1 MKKKLSS
8 VLTVVLLLALCLT
21 LFVGCTQQ
29 KVDVFNPESGLGV
42 VGKLVMWMYGW
53 IGNYGWTVVVFTIF
67 LKIAMTPLDLWQR
80 YSTRKSTLK
89 QKKVQPL
96 LDNIDKRYGANTQ
109 RANEEKQKLL
119 KKQGISMASACLPM
133 IVTMVVFFLMFAGLR
148 EFSYYKNI
156 QTFNSLT
163 NAYYS
168 TIEEQ
173 IKLAGGD
180 VLEAYQVEYDKAITA
195 DKITEGDARVVL
207 AQIAGVNNLDGK
219 GFDAQL
225 TQWRALAKEAIQKEY
240 VNQQEQNSWLWIHN
254 ISQPDTWEKV
264 MPEFSAG
271 QNSFATYANTDAFSS
286 AEKTY
291 NIIRNAVLEM
301 EEVSYGKNG
310 SWNGLM
316 ILPFMSIA
324 LSFLSMWISQRM
336 ERKSRS
342 GEIVQNQQQTAQN
355 KTMMIMMPL
364 MMAWFGFAYTGSFA
378 IYMVVNYFLSILST
392 IALRSPVEK
401 MVERKLAK
409 EEAANSPTKASYM
422 R

>member
-1 MKKKLSS
+1 MKKKISS
-8 VLTVVLLLALCLT
+8 VLTVVLLLALGLT
-21 LFVGCTQQ
+21 LFASCTQK
-29 KVDVFNPESGLGV
+29 KVEVFDPEGGLGL
-42 VGKLVMWMYGW
+42 VGKLVMWMYNW
-53 IGNYGWTVVVFTIF
+53 IGSYGWTVVVFTVF
-67 LKIAMTPLDLWQR
+67 LKILMLPLDIWQR

-119 KKQGISMASACLPM
+119 KKQGISVASACLPM

-163 NAYYS
+163 KAYYS

-173 IKLAGGD
+173 VQLAGGE
-180 VLEAYQVEYDKAITA
+180 VLEAYQFEYDKTKASLNIS
-195 DKITEGDARVVL
+195 DDDVRIVL
-207 AQIAGVNNLDGK
+207 AQIDGVNNLDGK
-219 GFDAQL
+219 GFDTQL
-225 TQWRALAKEAIQKEY
+225 AQWRALAKEAIQKEY
-240 VNQQEQNSWLWIHN
+240 KNQQDSWLWIHN
-254 ISQPDTWEKV
+254 ISQPDTWAKV
-264 MPEFSAG
+264 MPEFSSG
-271 QNSFATYANTDAFSS
+271 ENNFATYVNTEAFAS

-291 NIIRNAVLEM
+291 NIIRSAVMEM
-301 EEVSYGKNG
+301 DDISYGKNG

-316 ILPFMSIA
+316 ILPLMSVA

-336 ERKSRS
+336 ERKTRS
-342 GEIVQNQQQTAQN
+342 GEVVQNQQQAAQS

-364 MMAWFGFAYTGSFA
+364 MMAWFGFMYTGSFA
-378 IYMVVNYFLSILST
+378 IYMVVNYFLSIFST
-392 IALRSPVEK
+392 IGLRAPVEK
-401 MVERKLAK
+401 MVERKLAQ
-409 EEAANSPTKASYM
+409 EEAASAPTKASYM

>member
-1 MKKKLSS
+1 MKKKISS
-8 VLTVVLLLALCLT
+8 VLTVVLLLALGLT
-21 LFVGCTQQ
+21 LFASCTQK
-29 KVDVFNPESGLGV
+29 KVEVFDPESGLGL
-42 VGKLVMWMYGW
+42 VGKLVMWMYNW
-53 IGNYGWTVVVFTIF
+53 IGNYGWTVVVFTVF
-67 LKIAMTPLDLWQR
+67 LKILMLPLDIWQR

-119 KKQGISMASACLPM
+119 KQQGISVASACLPM

-163 NAYYS
+163 KAYYS

-173 IKLAGGD
+173 VQLAGGE
-180 VLEAYQVEYDKAITA
+180 VLEAYQFEYDKTKASLNIS
-195 DKITEGDARVVL
+195 DDDVRIVL
-207 AQIAGVNNLDGK
+207 AQIDGVNNLDGK
-219 GFDAQL
+219 GFDTQL
-225 TQWRALAKEAIQKEY
+225 AQWRALAKEAIQKEY
-240 VNQQEQNSWLWIHN
+240 KNQQDSWLWIHN
-254 ISQPDTWEKV
+254 ISQPDTWAKV
-264 MPEFSAG
+264 MPEFSSG
-271 QNSFATYANTDAFSS
+271 ENNFATYVNTEAFAS

-291 NIIRNAVLEM
+291 NIIRNAVMEM
-301 EEVSYGKNG
+301 DDISYGKNG

-316 ILPFMSIA
+316 ILPLMSVA

-336 ERKSRS
+336 ERKTRS
-342 GEIVQNQQQTAQN
+342 GEVVQNQQQAAQS

-364 MMAWFGFAYTGSFA
+364 MMAWFGFMYTGSFA
-378 IYMVVNYFLSILST
+378 IYMVVNYFLSIFST
-392 IALRSPVEK
+392 IGLRAPVEK
-401 MVERKLAK
+401 MVERKLAQ
-409 EEAANSPTKASYM
+409 EEAASAPTKASYM

>member
-1 MKKKLSS
+1 MKKKISS
-8 VLTVVLLLALCLT
+8 VLTVVLLLALGLT
-21 LFVGCTQQ
+21 LFASCTQK
-29 KVDVFNPESGLGV
+29 KVEVFDPESGLGL
-42 VGKLVMWMYGW
+42 VGKLVMWMYNW
-53 IGNYGWTVVVFTIF
+53 IGNYGWTVVVFTVF
-67 LKIAMTPLDLWQR
+67 LKILMLPLDIWQR

-119 KKQGISMASACLPM
+119 KKQGISVASACLPM

-163 NAYYS
+163 KAYYS

-173 IKLAGGD
+173 VQLAGGE
-180 VLEAYQVEYDKAITA
+180 VLEAYQFEYDKTKASLNISE
-195 DKITEGDARVVL
+195 DDVRIVL
-207 AQIAGVNNLDGK
+207 AQIDGVNNLDGK
-219 GFDAQL
+219 GFDTQL
-225 TQWRALAKEAIQKEY
+225 AQWRALAKEAIQKEY
-240 VNQQEQNSWLWIHN
+240 KNQQDSWLWIHN
-254 ISQPDTWEKV
+254 ISQPDTWAKV
-264 MPEFSAG
+264 MPEFSSG
-271 QNSFATYANTDAFSS
+271 ENNFATYVNTDAFAS

-291 NIIRNAVLEM
+291 NIIRNAVMEM
-301 EEVSYGKNG
+301 DDISYGKNG

-316 ILPFMSIA
+316 ILPLMSVA

-336 ERKSRS
+336 ERKTRS
-342 GEIVQNQQQTAQN
+342 GEVVQNQQQAAQS

-364 MMAWFGFAYTGSFA
+364 MMAWFGFMYTGSFA
-378 IYMVVNYFLSILST
+378 IYMVVNYFLSIFST
-392 IALRSPVEK
+392 IGLRAPVEK
-401 MVERKLAK
+401 MVERKLAQ
-409 EEAANSPTKASYM
+409 EEAASAPTKASYM

>member
-1 MKKKLSS
+1 MKKKISS
-8 VLTVVLLLALCLT
+8 VLTVVLLLALGLT
-21 LFVGCTQQ
+21 LFASCTQK
-29 KVDVFNPESGLGV
+29 KVEVFDPESGLGV
-42 VGKLVMWMYGW
+42 VGKLVMWMYNW
-53 IGNYGWTVVVFTIF
+53 IGNYGWTVVVFTVF
-67 LKIAMTPLDLWQR
+67 LKILMLPLDIWQR

-119 KKQGISMASACLPM
+119 KKQGISVASACLPM

-163 NAYYS
+163 KAYYS

-173 IKLAGGD
+173 VQLAGGE
-180 VLEAYQVEYDKAITA
+180 VLEAYQFEYDKTKASLNIS
-195 DKITEGDARVVL
+195 DDDVRIVL
-207 AQIAGVNNLDGK
+207 AQIDGVNNLDGK
-219 GFDAQL
+219 GFDTQL
-225 TQWRALAKEAIQKEY
+225 AQWRALAKEAIQKEY
-240 VNQQEQNSWLWIHN
+240 KNQQDSWLWIHN
-254 ISQPDTWEKV
+254 ISQPDTWAKV
-264 MPEFSAG
+264 MPEFSSG
-271 QNSFATYANTDAFSS
+271 ENNFATYVNTEAFAS

-291 NIIRNAVLEM
+291 NIIRSAVMEM
-301 EEVSYGKNG
+301 DDISYGKNG

-316 ILPFMSIA
+316 ILPLMSVA

-336 ERKSRS
+336 ERKTRS
-342 GEIVQNQQQTAQN
+342 GEVVQNQQQAAQS

-364 MMAWFGFAYTGSFA
+364 MMAWFGFMYTGSFA
-378 IYMVVNYFLSILST
+378 IYMVVNYFLSIFST
-392 IALRSPVEK
+392 IGLRAPVEK
-401 MVERKLAK
+401 MVERKLAQ
-409 EEAANSPTKASYM
+409 EEAASAPTKASYM

>member
-1 MKKKLSS
+1 MKKKISS
-8 VLTVVLLLALCLT
+8 VLTVVLLLALGLT
-21 LFVGCTQQ
+21 LFASCTQK
-29 KVDVFNPESGLGV
+29 KVEVFDPESGLGL
-42 VGKLVMWMYGW
+42 VGKLVLWMYNW
-53 IGNYGWTVVVFTIF
+53 IGNYGWTVVVFTVF
-67 LKIAMTPLDLWQR
+67 LKILMLPLDIWQR

-119 KKQGISMASACLPM
+119 KKQGISVASACLPM

-163 NAYYS
+163 KAYYS

-173 IKLAGGD
+173 VQLAGGE
-180 VLEAYQVEYDKAITA
+180 VLEAYQFEYDKTKASLNIS
-195 DKITEGDARVVL
+195 DDDVRIVL
-207 AQIAGVNNLDGK
+207 AQIDGVNNLDGK
-219 GFDAQL
+219 GFDTQL
-225 TQWRALAKEAIQKEY
+225 AQWRALAKEAIQKEY
-240 VNQQEQNSWLWIHN
+240 KNQQDSWLWIHN
-254 ISQPDTWEKV
+254 ISQPDTWAKV
-264 MPEFSAG
+264 MPEFSSG
-271 QNSFATYANTDAFSS
+271 ENNFATYVNTEAFAS

-291 NIIRNAVLEM
+291 NIIRSAVMEM
-301 EEVSYGKNG
+301 DDISYGKNG

-316 ILPFMSIA
+316 ILPLMSVA

-336 ERKSRS
+336 ERKTRS
-342 GEIVQNQQQTAQN
+342 GEVVQNQQQAAQS

-364 MMAWFGFAYTGSFA
+364 MMAWFGFMYTGSFA
-378 IYMVVNYFLSILST
+378 IYMVVNYFLSIFST
-392 IALRSPVEK
+392 VGLRAPVEK
-401 MVERKLAK
+401 MVERKLAQ
-409 EEAANSPTKASYM
+409 EEAASAPTKASYM

>member
-1 MKKKLSS
+1 MKKKISS
-8 VLTVVLLLALCLT
+8 VLTVVLLLALGLT
-21 LFVGCTQQ
+21 LFASCTQK
-29 KVDVFNPESGLGV
+29 KVEVFDPESGLGL
-42 VGKLVMWMYGW
+42 VGKLVMWMYNW
-53 IGNYGWTVVVFTIF
+53 IGNYGWTVVVFTVF
-67 LKIAMTPLDLWQR
+67 LKILMLPLDIWQR

-119 KKQGISMASACLPM
+119 KKQGISVASACLPM

-163 NAYYS
+163 KAYYS

-173 IKLAGGD
+173 VQLAGGE
-180 VLEAYQVEYDKAITA
+180 VLEAYQFEYDKTKASLNIS
-195 DKITEGDARVVL
+195 DDDVRIVL
-207 AQIAGVNNLDGK
+207 AQIDGVNNLDGK
-219 GFDAQL
+219 GFDTQL
-225 TQWRALAKEAIQKEY
+225 AQWRALAKEAIQKEY
-240 VNQQEQNSWLWIHN
+240 KNQQDSWLWIHN
-254 ISQPDTWEKV
+254 ISQPDTWAKV
-264 MPEFSAG
+264 MPEFSSG
-271 QNSFATYANTDAFSS
+271 ENNFATYVNTEAFAS

-291 NIIRNAVLEM
+291 NIIRNAVMEM
-301 EEVSYGKNG
+301 DDISYGKNG

-316 ILPFMSIA
+316 ILPLMSIA

-336 ERKSRS
+336 ERKTRS
-342 GEIVQNQQQTAQN
+342 GEVVQNQQQAAQS

-364 MMAWFGFAYTGSFA
+364 MMAWFGFMYTGSFA
-378 IYMVVNYFLSILST
+378 IYMVVNYFLSIFST
-392 IALRSPVEK
+392 IGLRAPVEK
-401 MVERKLAK
+401 MVERKLAQ
-409 EEAANSPTKASYM
+409 EEAASAPTKASYM

>member
-1 MKKKLSS
+1 MKKKISS
-8 VLTVVLLLALCLT
+8 VLTVILLLALGLT
-21 LFVGCTQQ
+21 LFASCTQK
-29 KVDVFNPESGLGV
+29 KVEVFDPESGLGL
-42 VGKLVMWMYGW
+42 VGKLVLWMYNW
-53 IGNYGWTVVVFTIF
+53 IGNYGWTVVVFTVF
-67 LKIAMTPLDLWQR
+67 LKILMLPLDIWQR

-119 KKQGISMASACLPM
+119 KKQGISVASACLPM

-163 NAYYS
+163 KAYYS

-173 IKLAGGD
+173 VQLAGGE
-180 VLEAYQVEYDKAITA
+180 VLEAYQFEYDKTKASLNIS
-195 DKITEGDARVVL
+195 DDDVRIVL
-207 AQIAGVNNLDGK
+207 AQIDGVSNLDGK
-219 GFDAQL
+219 GFDTQL
-225 TQWRALAKEAIQKEY
+225 AQWRTLAKEAIQKEY
-240 VNQQEQNSWLWIHN
+240 KNHQDSWLWIHN
-254 ISQPDTWEKV
+254 ISQPDTWAKV
-264 MPEFSAG
+264 MPEFSSG
-271 QNSFATYANTDAFSS
+271 DNNFATYVNTEAFAS

-291 NIIRNAVLEM
+291 NIIRSAVMEM
-301 EEVSYGKNG
+301 DDISYGKNG

-316 ILPFMSIA
+316 ILPLMSVA

-336 ERKSRS
+336 ERKTRS
-342 GEIVQNQQQTAQN
+342 GEVVQNQQQAAQS

-364 MMAWFGFAYTGSFA
+364 MMAWFGFMYTGSFA
-378 IYMVVNYFLSILST
+378 IYMVVNYFLSIFST
-392 IALRSPVEK
+392 VGLRAPVEK
-401 MVERKLAK
+401 MVERKLAQ
-409 EEAANSPTKASYM
+409 EEAASAPTKASYM

>member
-1 MKKKLSS
+1 MKKKISS
-8 VLTVVLLLALCLT
+8 VLTVVLLLALGLT
-21 LFVGCTQQ
+21 LFASCTQK
-29 KVDVFNPESGLGV
+29 KVEVFDPESGLGL
-42 VGKLVMWMYGW
+42 VGKLVMWMYNW
-53 IGNYGWTVVVFTIF
+53 IGSYGWTVVVFTVF
-67 LKIAMTPLDLWQR
+67 LKILMLPLDIWQR

-119 KKQGISMASACLPM
+119 KKQGISVASACLPM

-163 NAYYS
+163 KAYYS

-173 IKLAGGD
+173 VQLAGGE
-180 VLEAYQVEYDKAITA
+180 VLEAYQFEYDKTKASLNIS
-195 DKITEGDARVVL
+195 DNDVRIVL
-207 AQIAGVNNLDGK
+207 AQIDGVNNLDGK
-219 GFDAQL
+219 GFDTQL
-225 TQWRALAKEAIQKEY
+225 AQWRALAKEAIQKEY
-240 VNQQEQNSWLWIHN
+240 KNHQDSWLWIHN
-254 ISQPDTWEKV
+254 ISQPDTWAKV
-264 MPEFSAG
+264 MPEFSSG
-271 QNSFATYANTDAFSS
+271 ENNFATYVNTEAFAS

-291 NIIRNAVLEM
+291 NIIRNAVMEM
-301 EEVSYGKNG
+301 DDISYGKNG

-316 ILPFMSIA
+316 ILPLMSVA

-336 ERKSRS
+336 ERKTRS
-342 GEIVQNQQQTAQN
+342 GEVVQNQQQAAQS

-364 MMAWFGFAYTGSFA
+364 MMAWFGFMYTGSFA
-378 IYMVVNYFLSILST
+378 IYMVVNYFLSIFST
-392 IALRSPVEK
+392 VGLRAPVEK
-401 MVERKLAK
+401 MVERKLAQ
-409 EEAANSPTKASYM
+409 EEAASAPTKASYM

>member
-1 MKKKLSS
+1 MKKKISS
-8 VLTVVLLLALCLT
+8 VLTVVLLLALGLT
-21 LFVGCTQQ
+21 LFASCTQK
-29 KVDVFNPESGLGV
+29 KVEVFDPESGLGL
-42 VGKLVMWMYGW
+42 VGKLVMWMYNW
-53 IGNYGWTVVVFTIF
+53 IGNYGWTVVVFTVF
-67 LKIAMTPLDLWQR
+67 LKILMLPLDIWQR

-119 KKQGISMASACLPM
+119 KKQGISVASACLPM

-163 NAYYS
+163 KAYYS

-173 IKLAGGD
+173 VQLAGGE
-180 VLEAYQVEYDKAITA
+180 VLEAYQFEYDKTKASLNIS
-195 DKITEGDARVVL
+195 DDDVRIVL
-207 AQIAGVNNLDGK
+207 AQIDGVNNLDGK
-219 GFDAQL
+219 GFDTQL
-225 TQWRALAKEAIQKEY
+225 AQWRALAKEAIQKEY
-240 VNQQEQNSWLWIHN
+240 KNQQDSWLWIHN
-254 ISQPDTWEKV
+254 ISQPDTWAKV
-264 MPEFSAG
+264 MPEFSSG
-271 QNSFATYANTDAFSS
+271 ENNFATYVNTEAFAS

-291 NIIRNAVLEM
+291 NIIRSAVMEM
-301 EEVSYGKNG
+301 DDISYGKNG

-316 ILPFMSIA
+316 ILPLMSVA

-336 ERKSRS
+336 ERKTRS
-342 GEIVQNQQQTAQN
+342 GEVVQNQQQAAQS

-364 MMAWFGFAYTGSFA
+364 MMAWFGFMYTGSFA
-378 IYMVVNYFLSILST
+378 IYMVVNYFLSIFST
-392 IALRSPVEK
+392 IGLRAPVEK
-401 MVERKLAK
+401 MVERKLAQ
-409 EEAANSPTKASYM
+409 EEAASAPTKASYM

>member
-1 MKKKLSS
+1 MKKKISS
-8 VLTVVLLLALCLT
+8 VLTVVLLLALGLT
-21 LFVGCTQQ
+21 LFASCTQK
-29 KVDVFNPESGLGV
+29 KVEVFDPESGLGL
-42 VGKLVMWMYGW
+42 VGKLVMWMYNW
-53 IGNYGWTVVVFTIF
+53 IGNYGWTVVVFTVF
-67 LKIAMTPLDLWQR
+67 LKILMLPLDIWQR

-119 KKQGISMASACLPM
+119 KKQGISVASACLPM

-163 NAYYS
+163 KAYYS

-173 IKLAGGD
+173 VQLAGGE
-180 VLEAYQVEYDKAITA
+180 VLEAYQFEYDKTKASLNIS
-195 DKITEGDARVVL
+195 DDDVRIVL
-207 AQIAGVNNLDGK
+207 AQIDGVNNLDGK
-219 GFDAQL
+219 GFDTQL
-225 TQWRALAKEAIQKEY
+225 AQWRALAKEAIQKEY
-240 VNQQEQNSWLWIHN
+240 KNQQDSWLWIHN
-254 ISQPDTWEKV
+254 ISQPDTWAKV
-264 MPEFSAG
+264 MPEFSSG
-271 QNSFATYANTDAFSS
+271 ENNFATYVNTEAFAS

-291 NIIRNAVLEM
+291 NIIRSAVMEM
-301 EEVSYGKNG
+301 DDISYGKNG

-316 ILPFMSIA
+316 ILPLMSIA

-336 ERKSRS
+336 ERKTRS
-342 GEIVQNQQQTAQN
+342 GEVVQNQQQAAQS

-364 MMAWFGFAYTGSFA
+364 MMAWFGFMYTGSFA
-378 IYMVVNYFLSILST
+378 IYMVVNYFLSIFST
-392 IALRSPVEK
+392 IGLRAPVEK
-401 MVERKLAK
+401 MVERKLAQ
-409 EEAANSPTKASYM
+409 EEAASAPTKASYM

>member
-1 MKKKLSS
+1 MKKKISS
-8 VLTVVLLLALCLT
+8 VLTVVLLLALGLT
-21 LFVGCTQQ
+21 LFASCTQK
-29 KVDVFNPESGLGV
+29 KVEVFDPESGLGL
-42 VGKLVMWMYGW
+42 VGKLVMWMYNW
-53 IGNYGWTVVVFTIF
+53 IGNYGWTVVVFTVF
-67 LKIAMTPLDLWQR
+67 LKILMLPLDIWQR

-119 KKQGISMASACLPM
+119 KKQGISVASACLPM

-163 NAYYS
+163 KAYYS

-173 IKLAGGD
+173 VQLAGGE
-180 VLEAYQVEYDKAITA
+180 VLEAYQFEYDKTKASLNIS
-195 DKITEGDARVVL
+195 DDDVRIVL
-207 AQIAGVNNLDGK
+207 AQIDGVNNLDGK
-219 GFDAQL
+219 GFDTQL
-225 TQWRALAKEAIQKEY
+225 AQWRALAKEAIQKEY
-240 VNQQEQNSWLWIHN
+240 KNQQDSWLWIHN
-254 ISQPDTWEKV
+254 ISQPDTWAKV
-264 MPEFSAG
+264 MPEFSSG
-271 QNSFATYANTDAFSS
+271 ENNFATYVNTEAFAS

-291 NIIRNAVLEM
+291 NIIRNAVMEM
-301 EEVSYGKNG
+301 DDISYGKNG

-316 ILPFMSIA
+316 ILPLMSVA

-336 ERKSRS
+336 ERKTRS
-342 GEIVQNQQQTAQN
+342 GEVVQNQQQAAQS

-364 MMAWFGFAYTGSFA
+364 MMAWFGFMYTGSFA
-378 IYMVVNYFLSILST
+378 IYMVVNYFLSIFST
-392 IALRSPVEK
+392 IGLRAPVEK
-401 MVERKLAK
+401 MVERKLAQ
-409 EEAANSPTKASYM
+409 EEAASAPTKASYM

>member
-1 MKKKLSS
+1 MKKKISS
-8 VLTVVLLLALCLT
+8 VLTVVLLLALGLT
-21 LFVGCTQQ
+21 LFASCTQK
-29 KVDVFNPESGLGV
+29 KVEVFDPESGLGL
-42 VGKLVMWMYGW
+42 VGKLVMWMYNW
-53 IGNYGWTVVVFTIF
+53 IGNYGWTVVVFTVF
-67 LKIAMTPLDLWQR
+67 LKILMLPLDIWQR

-119 KKQGISMASACLPM
+119 KKQGISVASACLPM

-163 NAYYS
+163 KAYYS

-173 IKLAGGD
+173 VQLAGGE
-180 VLEAYQVEYDKAITA
+180 VLEAYQFEYDKTKASLNISE
-195 DKITEGDARVVL
+195 DDVRIVL
-207 AQIAGVNNLDGK
+207 AQIDGVNNLDGK
-219 GFDAQL
+219 GFDTQL
-225 TQWRALAKEAIQKEY
+225 AQWRALAKEAIQKEY
-240 VNQQEQNSWLWIHN
+240 KNQQDSWLWIHN
-254 ISQPDTWEKV
+254 ISQPDTWAKV
-264 MPEFSAG
+264 MPEFSSG
-271 QNSFATYANTDAFSS
+271 ENNFATYVNTDAFAS

-291 NIIRNAVLEM
+291 NIIRSAVMEM
-301 EEVSYGKNG
+301 DDISYGKNG

-316 ILPFMSIA
+316 ILPLMSVA

-336 ERKSRS
+336 ERKTRS
-342 GEIVQNQQQTAQN
+342 GEVVQNQQQAAQS

-364 MMAWFGFAYTGSFA
+364 MMAWFGFMYTGSFA
-378 IYMVVNYFLSILST
+378 IYMVVNYFLSIFST
-392 IALRSPVEK
+392 IGLRAPVEK
-401 MVERKLAK
+401 MVERKLAQ
-409 EEAANSPTKASYM
+409 EEAASAPTKASYM

>member
-1 MKKKLSS
+1 MKKKISS
-8 VLTVVLLLALCLT
+8 VLTVVLLLALGLT
-21 LFVGCTQQ
+21 LFASCTQK
-29 KVDVFNPESGLGV
+29 KVEVFDPESGLGL
-42 VGKLVMWMYGW
+42 VGKLVMWMYNW
-53 IGNYGWTVVVFTIF
+53 IGSYGWTVVVFTVF
-67 LKIAMTPLDLWQR
+67 LKILMLPLDIWQR

-119 KKQGISMASACLPM
+119 KKQGISVASACLPM

-163 NAYYS
+163 KAYYS

-173 IKLAGGD
+173 VQLAGGE
-180 VLEAYQVEYDKAITA
+180 VLEAYQFEYDKTKASLNIS
-195 DKITEGDARVVL
+195 DNDVRIVL
-207 AQIAGVNNLDGK
+207 AQIDGVNNLDGK
-219 GFDAQL
+219 GFDTQL
-225 TQWRALAKEAIQKEY
+225 AQWRALAKEAIQKEY
-240 VNQQEQNSWLWIHN
+240 KNHQDSWLWIHN
-254 ISQPDTWEKV
+254 ISQPDTWAKV
-264 MPEFSAG
+264 MPEFSSG
-271 QNSFATYANTDAFSS
+271 ENNFATYVNTEAFAS

-291 NIIRNAVLEM
+291 NIIRNAVMEM
-301 EEVSYGKNG
+301 DDISYGKNG

-316 ILPFMSIA
+316 ILPLMSVA

-336 ERKSRS
+336 ERKTRS
-342 GEIVQNQQQTAQN
+342 GEVVQNQQQAAQN

-364 MMAWFGFAYTGSFA
+364 MMAWFGFMYTGSFA
-378 IYMVVNYFLSILST
+378 IYMVVNYFLSIFST
-392 IALRSPVEK
+392 VGLRAPVEK
-401 MVERKLAK
+401 MVERKLAQ
-409 EEAANSPTKASYM
+409 EEAASAPTKASYM

>member
-1 MKKKLSS
+1 MKKKISS
-8 VLTVVLLLALCLT
+8 VLTVVLLLALGLT
-21 LFVGCTQQ
+21 LFASCTQK
-29 KVDVFNPESGLGV
+29 KVEVFDPESGLGL
-42 VGKLVMWMYGW
+42 VGKLVLWMYNW
-53 IGNYGWTVVVFTIF
+53 IGNYGWTVVVFTVF
-67 LKIAMTPLDLWQR
+67 LKILMLPLDIWQR

-119 KKQGISMASACLPM
+119 KKQGISVASACLPM

-163 NAYYS
+163 KAYYS

-173 IKLAGGD
+173 VQLAGGE
-180 VLEAYQVEYDKAITA
+180 VLEAYQFEYDKTKASLNIS
-195 DKITEGDARVVL
+195 DDDVRIVL
-207 AQIAGVNNLDGK
+207 AQIDGVNNLDGK
-219 GFDAQL
+219 GFDTQL
-225 TQWRALAKEAIQKEY
+225 AQWRALAKEAIQKEY
-240 VNQQEQNSWLWIHN
+240 KNQQDSWLWIHN
-254 ISQPDTWEKV
+254 ISQPDTWAKV
-264 MPEFSAG
+264 MPEFSSG
-271 QNSFATYANTDAFSS
+271 ENNFATYVNTEAFAS

-291 NIIRNAVLEM
+291 NIIRSAVMEM
-301 EEVSYGKNG
+301 DDISYGKNG

-316 ILPFMSIA
+316 ILPLMSVA

-336 ERKSRS
+336 ERKTRS
-342 GEIVQNQQQTAQN
+342 GEVVQNQQQAAQS

-364 MMAWFGFAYTGSFA
+364 MMAWFGFMYTGSFA
-378 IYMVVNYFLSILST
+378 IYMVVNYFLSIFST
-392 IALRSPVEK
+392 IGLRAPVEK
-401 MVERKLAK
+401 MVERKLAQ
-409 EEAANSPTKASYM
+409 EEAASAPTKASYM

>member
-1 MKKKLSS
+1 MKKKISS
-8 VLTVVLLLALCLT
+8 VLTVVLLLALGLT
-21 LFVGCTQQ
+21 LFASCTQK
-29 KVDVFNPESGLGV
+29 KVEVFDPESGLGL
-42 VGKLVMWMYGW
+42 VGKLVMWMYNW
-53 IGNYGWTVVVFTIF
+53 IGNYGWTVVVFTVF
-67 LKIAMTPLDLWQR
+67 LKILMLPLDIWQR

-119 KKQGISMASACLPM
+119 KKQGISVASACLPM

-163 NAYYS
+163 KAYYS

-173 IKLAGGD
+173 VQLAGGE
-180 VLEAYQVEYDKAITA
+180 VLEAYQFEYDKTKASLNIS
-195 DKITEGDARVVL
+195 DDDVRIVL
-207 AQIAGVNNLDGK
+207 AQIDGVNNLDGK
-219 GFDAQL
+219 GFDTQL
-225 TQWRALAKEAIQKEY
+225 AQWRALAKEAIQKEY
-240 VNQQEQNSWLWIHN
+240 KNQQDSWLWIHN
-254 ISQPDTWEKV
+254 ISQPDTWAKV
-264 MPEFSAG
+264 MPEFSSG
-271 QNSFATYANTDAFSS
+271 ENNFATYVNTEAFAS

-291 NIIRNAVLEM
+291 NIIRSSVMEM
-301 EEVSYGKNG
+301 DDISYGKNG

-316 ILPFMSIA
+316 ILPLMSVA

-336 ERKSRS
+336 ERKTRS
-342 GEIVQNQQQTAQN
+342 GEVVQNQQQAAQS

-364 MMAWFGFAYTGSFA
+364 MMAWFGFMYTGSFA
-378 IYMVVNYFLSILST
+378 IYMVVNYFLSIFST
-392 IALRSPVEK
+392 IGLRAPVEK
-401 MVERKLAK
+401 MVERKLAQ
-409 EEAANSPTKASYM
+409 EEAASAPTKASYM

>member
-1 MKKKLSS
+1 MKKKISS
-8 VLTVVLLLALCLT
+8 VLTVVLLLALGLT
-21 LFVGCTQQ
+21 LFASCTQK
-29 KVDVFNPESGLGV
+29 KVEVFDPESGLGL
-42 VGKLVMWMYGW
+42 VGKLVMWMYNW
-53 IGNYGWTVVVFTIF
+53 IGNYGWTVVVFTVF
-67 LKIAMTPLDLWQR
+67 LKILMLPLDIWQR

-119 KKQGISMASACLPM
+119 KKQGISVASACLPM

-163 NAYYS
+163 KAYYS

-173 IKLAGGD
+173 VQLAGGE
-180 VLEAYQVEYDKAITA
+180 VLEAYQFEYDKTKASLNIS
-195 DKITEGDARVVL
+195 DDDVRIVL
-207 AQIAGVNNLDGK
+207 AQIDGVNNLDGK
-219 GFDAQL
+219 GFDTQL
-225 TQWRALAKEAIQKEY
+225 AQWRALAKEAIQKEY
-240 VNQQEQNSWLWIHN
+240 KNHQDSWLWIHN
-254 ISQPDTWEKV
+254 ISQPDTWAKV
-264 MPEFSAG
+264 MPEFSSG
-271 QNSFATYANTDAFSS
+271 DNNFATYVNTEAFAS

-291 NIIRNAVLEM
+291 NIIRSAVMEM
-301 EEVSYGKNG
+301 DDISYGKNG

-316 ILPFMSIA
+316 ILPLMSVA

-336 ERKSRS
+336 ERKTRS
-342 GEIVQNQQQTAQN
+342 GEVVQNQQQAAQS

-364 MMAWFGFAYTGSFA
+364 MMAWFGFMYTGSFA
-378 IYMVVNYFLSILST
+378 IYMVVNYFLSIFST
-392 IALRSPVEK
+392 VGLRAPVEK
-401 MVERKLAK
+401 MVERKLAQ
-409 EEAANSPTKASYM
+409 EEAASAPTKASYM

>member
-1 MKKKLSS
+1 MKKKISS
-8 VLTVVLLLALCLT
+8 VLTVVLLLALGLT
-21 LFVGCTQQ
+21 LFASCTQK
-29 KVDVFNPESGLGV
+29 KVEVFDPESGLGL
-42 VGKLVMWMYGW
+42 VGKLVMWMYNW
-53 IGNYGWTVVVFTIF
+53 IGSYGWTVVVFTVF
-67 LKIAMTPLDLWQR
+67 LKILMLPLDIWQR

-119 KKQGISMASACLPM
+119 KKQGISVASACLPM

-163 NAYYS
+163 KAYYS

-173 IKLAGGD
+173 VQLAGGE
-180 VLEAYQVEYDKAITA
+180 VLEAYQFEYDKTKASLNIS
-195 DKITEGDARVVL
+195 DNDVRIVL
-207 AQIAGVNNLDGK
+207 AQIDGVNNLDGK
-219 GFDAQL
+219 GFDTQL
-225 TQWRALAKEAIQKEY
+225 AQWRALAKEAIQKEY
-240 VNQQEQNSWLWIHN
+240 KNHQDSWLWIHN
-254 ISQPDTWEKV
+254 ISQPDTWAKV
-264 MPEFSAG
+264 MPEFSSG
-271 QNSFATYANTDAFSS
+271 ENNFATCVNTEAFAS

-291 NIIRNAVLEM
+291 NIIRNAVMEM
-301 EEVSYGKNG
+301 DDISYGKNG

-316 ILPFMSIA
+316 ILPLMSVA

-336 ERKSRS
+336 ERKTRS
-342 GEIVQNQQQTAQN
+342 GEVVQNQQQAAQS

-364 MMAWFGFAYTGSFA
+364 MMAWFGFMYTGSFA
-378 IYMVVNYFLSILST
+378 IYMVVNYFLSIFST
-392 IALRSPVEK
+392 VGLRAPVEK
-401 MVERKLAK
+401 MVERKLAQ
-409 EEAANSPTKASYM
+409 EEAASAPTKASYM

>member
-1 MKKKLSS
+1 MKKKISS
-8 VLTVVLLLALCLT
+8 VLTVVLLLALGLT
-21 LFVGCTQQ
+21 LFASCTQK
-29 KVDVFNPESGLGV
+29 KVEVFDPESGLGL
-42 VGKLVMWMYGW
+42 VGKLVMWMYNW
-53 IGNYGWTVVVFTIF
+53 IGNYGWTVVVFTVF
-67 LKIAMTPLDLWQR
+67 LKILMLPLDIWQR

-119 KKQGISMASACLPM
+119 KKQGISVASACLPM

-163 NAYYS
+163 KAYYS

-173 IKLAGGD
+173 VQLAGGE
-180 VLEAYQVEYDKAITA
+180 VLEAYQFEYDKTKASLNIS
-195 DKITEGDARVVL
+195 DDDVRIVL
-207 AQIAGVNNLDGK
+207 AQIDGVNNLDGK
-219 GFDAQL
+219 GFDTQL
-225 TQWRALAKEAIQKEY
+225 AQWRALAKEAIQKEY
-240 VNQQEQNSWLWIHN
+240 KNQQDSWLWIHN
-254 ISQPDTWEKV
+254 ISQPDTWAKV
-264 MPEFSAG
+264 MPEFSSG
-271 QNSFATYANTDAFSS
+271 ENNFATYVNTEAFAS

-291 NIIRNAVLEM
+291 NIIRSAVMEM
-301 EEVSYGKNG
+301 DDISYGKNG

-316 ILPFMSIA
+316 ILPLMSVA

-336 ERKSRS
+336 ERKTRS
-342 GEIVQNQQQTAQN
+342 GEVVQNQQQAAQR

-364 MMAWFGFAYTGSFA
+364 MMAWFGFMYTGSFA
-378 IYMVVNYFLSILST
+378 IYMVVNYFLSIFST
-392 IALRSPVEK
+392 IGLRAPVEK
-401 MVERKLAK
+401 MVERKLAQ
-409 EEAANSPTKASYM
+409 EEAASAPTKASYM

>member
-1 MKKKLSS
+1 
-8 VLTVVLLLALCLT
+8 
-21 LFVGCTQQ
+21 
-29 KVDVFNPESGLGV
+29 
-42 VGKLVMWMYGW
+42 MWMYNW
-53 IGNYGWTVVVFTIF
+53 IGNYGWTVVVFTVF
-67 LKIAMTPLDLWQR
+67 LKILMLPLDIWQR

-119 KKQGISMASACLPM
+119 KKQGISVASACLPM

-163 NAYYS
+163 KAYYS

-173 IKLAGGD
+173 VQLAGGE
-180 VLEAYQVEYDKAITA
+180 VLEAYQFEYDKTKASLNIS
-195 DKITEGDARVVL
+195 DDDVRIVL
-207 AQIAGVNNLDGK
+207 AQIDGVNNLDGK
-219 GFDAQL
+219 GFDTQL
-225 TQWRALAKEAIQKEY
+225 AQWRALAKEAIQKEY
-240 VNQQEQNSWLWIHN
+240 KNQQDSWLWIHN
-254 ISQPDTWEKV
+254 ISQPDTWAKV
-264 MPEFSAG
+264 MPEFSSG
-271 QNSFATYANTDAFSS
+271 ENNFATYVNTDAFAS

-291 NIIRNAVLEM
+291 NIIRSAVMEM
-301 EEVSYGKNG
+301 DDISYGKNG

-316 ILPFMSIA
+316 ILPLMSIA

-336 ERKSRS
+336 ERKTRS
-342 GEIVQNQQQTAQN
+342 GEVVQNQQQAAQS

-364 MMAWFGFAYTGSFA
+364 MMAWFGFMYTGSFA
-378 IYMVVNYFLSILST
+378 IYMVVNYFLSIFST
-392 IALRSPVEK
+392 IGLRAPVEK
-401 MVERKLAK
+401 MVERKLAQ
-409 EEAANSPTKASYM
+409 EEAASAPTKASYM

>member
-1 MKKKLSS
+1 MKKKISS
-8 VLTVVLLLALCLT
+8 VLTVVLLLALGLT
-21 LFVGCTQQ
+21 LFASCTQK
-29 KVDVFNPESGLGV
+29 KVEVFDPESGLGL
-42 VGKLVMWMYGW
+42 VGKLVMWMYNW
-53 IGNYGWTVVVFTIF
+53 IGNYGWTVVVFTVF
-67 LKIAMTPLDLWQR
+67 LKILMLPLDIWQR

-119 KKQGISMASACLPM
+119 KKQGISVASACLPM

-163 NAYYS
+163 KAYYS

-173 IKLAGGD
+173 VQLAGGE
-180 VLEAYQVEYDKAITA
+180 VLEAYQFEYDKTKASLNIS
-195 DKITEGDARVVL
+195 DDDVRIVL
-207 AQIAGVNNLDGK
+207 AQIDGVNNLDGK
-219 GFDAQL
+219 GFDTQL
-225 TQWRALAKEAIQKEY
+225 AQWRALAKEAIQKEY
-240 VNQQEQNSWLWIHN
+240 KNQQDSWLWIHN
-254 ISQPDTWEKV
+254 ISQPDTWAKV
-264 MPEFSAG
+264 MPEFSSG
-271 QNSFATYANTDAFSS
+271 ENNFATYVNTEAFAS

-291 NIIRNAVLEM
+291 NIIRSAVMEM
-301 EEVSYGKNG
+301 DDISYGKNG

-316 ILPFMSIA
+316 ILPLMSVA

-336 ERKSRS
+336 ERKTRS
-342 GEIVQNQQQTAQN
+342 GEVVQNQQQAAQS

-364 MMAWFGFAYTGSFA
+364 MMAWFGFMYTGSFA
-378 IYMVVNYFLSILST
+378 IYMVVNYFLSIFST
-392 IALRSPVEK
+392 VGLRAPVEK
-401 MVERKLAK
+401 MVERKLAQ
-409 EEAANSPTKASYM
+409 EEAASAPTKASYM